1 MRTLELANKAYFLY
15 VTQPAAEKAKLLK
28 IVLSNCT
35 VDAASVYPT
44 YRKPFDLI
52 FLRAKNEEWRAQ
64 GDDFRTFLGDFVAAL
79 PQIEFP
85 PGLNL

>member
-1 MRTLELANKAYFLY
+1 
-15 VTQPAAEKAKLLK
+15 LK

-44 YRKPFDLI
+44 YRKPFDLT

-64 GDDFRTFLGDFVAAL
+64 GDDFRTFLGEFVSAL
-79 PQIEFP
+79 PQVETPAEFWF
-85 PGLNL
+85 